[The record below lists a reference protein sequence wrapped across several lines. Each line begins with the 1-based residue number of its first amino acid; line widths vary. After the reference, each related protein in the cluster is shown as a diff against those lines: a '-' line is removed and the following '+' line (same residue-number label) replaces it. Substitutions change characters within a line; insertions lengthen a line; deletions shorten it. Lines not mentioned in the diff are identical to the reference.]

1 MSLSARTNAKMK
13 RMTKELGSLRPSL
26 WYFTLI
32 LKIYMTDSLQF
43 PLHGLVFRA
52 VTASLR
58 PRIRQAIEEA
68 LQRAS
73 PETRMGAAISLAI
86 TSLSDD
92 DFGGN
97 PDIELGL
104 KYVTEAAKMGYRE
117 HQALILRLYKT
128 FDYDFPSELTPK
140 VGDWLLQAAATGS
153 MTAAEDLK
161 LYGYETEYNAAMLLL
176 RTRYCGIG
184 DETFDYDEGVAA
196 ALLSPSK
203 DICRNYISAEYGE
216 MKEKGRDWSGY
227 LLRLA
232 ASYGSFHGITI
243 LVDEYAVPVDSAND
257 IEETPLYYA
266 ARSGHYQAVLQL
278 LHRKADPRE
287 LTQSGENA
295 LHWLCSFDDEDVP
308 KVLSALVQAGAD
320 INGQAKSRVE
330 EDERQEYSET
340 EFVAGTPLHRAISRN
355 KGCAVFWLLQS
366 GADPL
371 APSLED
377 HDMTPIVLA
386 AHLHYPHILKLFKL
400 SENELV
406 TKGGESIL
414 TYVMS
419 GGSLFGG
426 AIGRFIRHGPEYVS
440 RVTETL
446 GYLFEQGASS
456 HLADLPG
463 RRGCTAVFY
472 ASQTQVAV
480 LDFIL
485 RNGGKQDID
494 KPSERLRD
502 SDDDMKRPPLFEAVL
517 YGKTQNILC
526 LLNHG
531 ANVFAVQ
538 NPEIP
543 TSILYQSAESSYQEL
558 HVIDRFLAA
567 GLGIDDGPDLYET
580 PFFCAVR
587 NRCFVLAEH
596 LLAEGAKVN
605 ALATKGLMFRSL
617 VPITLLGALVNENS
631 QSCLGCVHFLLR
643 ERVGYEKVN
652 LVVQPSRNYT
662 VFHLLASLDGD
673 DQDPEVTR
681 CLLQI
686 CGEYFDPTANDLNY
700 ASKAWDIGAVESAG
714 GNTALHLAIIH
725 ANYEVVRWLLVMNR
739 VDASIQNDSGFTAKD
754 IAIMQYTNFEGRF
767 SFRDIPQHRSKQLK
781 KARERREAIMRLLHR
796 YEPGESSDVL
806 EKYTVE
812 DLQDK
817 RNT

>member
-1 MSLSARTNAKMK
+1 M
-13 RMTKELGSLRPSL
+13 
-26 WYFTLI
+26 I
-32 LKIYMTDSLQF
+32 HITDSLKF
-43 PLHGLVFRA
+43 PLHGLVFQA

-73 PETRMGAAISLAI
+73 PETRTGAAISLAI
-86 TSLSDD
+86 TSLSGD
-92 DFGGN
+92 DFGGK
-97 PDIELGL
+97 PDIILGL
-104 KYVTEAAKMGYRE
+104 KYVTESAKMGYRE

-184 DETFDYDEGVAA
+184 YETFDYDEGVAA

-216 MKEKGRDWSGY
+216 MKKKSRDWSGY
-227 LLRLA
+227 LRLA

-243 LVDEYAVPVDSAND
+243 LVDEYTVPVDSAND
-257 IEETPLYYA
+257 IGETPLLYA

-287 LTQSGENA
+287 VTQRGENA
-295 LHWLCSFDDEDVP
+295 LHWLCSFDDEEIP
-308 KVLSALVQAGAD
+308 NVLSALLQAGAD
-320 INGQAKSRVE
+320 IKAQAEARVE

-340 EFVAGTPLHRAISRN
+340 EFVPGTPLHRAISRN
-355 KGCAVFWLLQS
+355 KVCAVFWLLQS

-371 APSLED
+371 APTLENED
-377 HDMTPIVLA
+377 LTPIVLA
-386 AHLHYPHILKLFKL
+386 ARLHYPHILKLFKL

-406 TKGGESIL
+406 TKGGETIL

-426 AIGRFIRHGPEYVS
+426 AIGRYIRHGPEYVS
-440 RVTETL
+440 RATDTL
-446 GYLFEQGASS
+446 AYLFEQGASS

-463 RRGCTAVFY
+463 RQGCTAVFY

-494 KPSERLRD
+494 KPSERLHD
-502 SDDDMKRPPLFEAVL
+502 SNDDMKRPPLFEAVL

-526 LLNHG
+526 LLDHG
-531 ANVFAVQ
+531 ANVFEVQ
-538 NPEIP
+538 NPTIP
-543 TSILYQSAESSYQEL
+543 TNILYMCAESSYQEL
-558 HVIDRFLAA
+558 PVIDRFLTA
-567 GLGIDDGPDLYET
+567 GLGIDDGPDMYKT

-587 NRCFVLAEH
+587 NRCFILAEY
-596 LLAEGAKVN
+596 LLAKGAKVN
-605 ALATKGLMFRSL
+605 ALATRGLMFRSS
-617 VPITLLGALVNENS
+617 VPMTLLGALVNENS
-631 QSCLGCVHFLLR
+631 QSCLGCVRFLLR

-652 LVVQPSRNYT
+652 FVVEPSRNYS

-673 DQDPEVTR
+673 DQDPEVTQS
-681 CLLQI
+681 LLHI

-725 ANYEVVRWLLVMNR
+725 ANYEVVRWLLVTNG
-739 VDASIQNDSGFTAKD
+739 VDTSIRNDSGFTPID
-754 IAIMQYTNFEGRF
+754 IAITQYTNFEGRF

-781 KARERREAIMRLLHR
+781 KARERRDAIMRLLHR
-796 YEPGESSDVL
+796 YGPGEPSDVL
-806 EKYTVE
+806 EKHTLD
-812 DLQDK
+812 DLQDVG
-817 RNT
+817 NN